1 MKKIINNALNEV
13 NDKYIEEAHN
23 ATHLQ
28 HNTAKT
34 IRNIAVPVASAAAIA
49 GLCLGLAKLDVFRSG
64 GVDLLPADTTS
75 GAGNTSSITIND
87 PDYQYGFNGYTPI
100 LPDRI
105 PLALQTSEHIQSIIF
120 GSEFPEMIYADED
133 TAMFTD
139 GISGLYIYDME
150 EETLTFAADIY
161 ATFDLAL
168 TDFPE
173 KIGPNYGGDSWSGIE
188 LFAGAD
194 GTPYCSMAYHSN
206 IVLTGSGL
214 PSQNQWETKYYEI
227 DTETLTLSALP
238 MDNMTIPLYEGL
250 KEIPYS
256 KYEDYRNIS
265 LNAAYID
272 DTDEFV
278 YIRNCTADIDL
289 LPEYSMRQI
298 ELRRWTAEEVTG
310 DATDGGYFPFD
321 QKTGKNIKLY
331 SYYYT
336 GDSVVGHDCHGIN
349 FNGVKFMLDMYAST
363 GRVPEGYYTLYGDI
377 VCLTEEN
384 NGYQWLYRIE
394 NDTLQPLE
402 ALIAQPTDAD
412 LEQTYHGKALI
423 RQTDVPADEILSHH
437 HYVLKRE
444 IEAITAAL
452 NEEAVNIEDK
462 KADLQM
468 RQAAIQAILD
478 GDRELTEK
486 ERLEYNEE
494 LTNIT
499 MFIAYLEADRE
510 ELELQ
515 LQKYEE
521 ELAAVE
527 TQMQKAG
534 YFTYDVQEFLS
545 SLDPRV
551 ATAVKEYIPV
561 VPDDM
566 FWGTSSAEIPDD
578 IVTAHAIRMLDK
590 SISVM
595 DNGEAQTLLNDAQ
608 LVYYMCL
615 NSYWDIEDTDDTV
628 ASDYAYQIDE
638 MNNILNDLI
647 LSRELSYSDSADMEN
662 MLYPLEE
669 KYNYITTYFGND
681 DFRGGTH
688 YGIDIAGADIGGAD
702 IFAVQD
708 GLVIATN
715 KDGGWSNGLGNYVLI
730 DHGNGYCTLY
740 AHCHEVYTDTGDKVK
755 RGDTIA
761 AVGATGLS
769 TGNHLHFEIRK
780 DGVAVDPLGF
790 PYGNVHLL
798 TYDGFEV
805 ALQYALGNTGEA
817 VFPDSIAMP
826 ISSDGNTVNVYEH
839 DGYTEYRSY
848 VNADTLAADKGE
860 IVFAGYTGDTDECCI
875 IILHEGYVTVYRGL
889 SNYTSEDGE
898 QVARG
903 QSIGIAGDDGAIRFE
918 LYTDSTDYDPGT
930 CRPVTE

>member
-1 MKKIINNALNEV
+1 MKKIINNALNEI
-13 NDKYIEEAHN
+13 NDKYIEEAYN
-23 ATHLQ
+23 ATRLQ

-34 IRNIAVPVASAAAIA
+34 IRNIAIPVASAAAIA
-49 GLCLGLAKLDVFRSG
+49 GLCLGLGKLGVFRSG

-75 GAGNTSSITIND
+75 GAGDTSSITIND
-87 PDYQYGFNGYTPI
+87 PAYEFNGYTPS
-100 LPDRI
+100 LPDRM
-105 PLALQTSEHIQSIIF
+105 PLVLQTTEHIESIIF
-120 GSEFPEMIYADED
+120 GSQFPEMIYASED

-139 GISGLYIYDME
+139 GISGLYIYDTE
-150 EETLTFAADIY
+150 AEKLTFAADIY

-194 GTPYCSMAYHSN
+194 GTPYCSMAYHSDF
-206 IVLTGSGL
+206 VMTGSGL
-214 PSQNQWETKYYEI
+214 PSQSQWATKYYEI
-227 DTETLTLSALP
+227 DTETLTLTALP
-238 MDNMTIPLYEGL
+238 SAEMTVPLYDGL

-256 KYEDYRNIS
+256 EYEHYRNIS
-265 LNAAYID
+265 LNAAYIG

-310 DATDGGYFPFD
+310 DAMDGGYFPFD
-321 QKTGKNIKLY
+321 GNTGKYIKLY
-331 SYYYT
+331 SSYYT
-336 GDSVVGHDCHGIN
+336 SDSVVGHDCHGIN
-349 FNGVKFMLDMYAST
+349 FNGVKFTLDMYAST
-363 GRVPEGYYTLYGDI
+363 ARVPEGYYTIYGDI

-394 NDTLQPLE
+394 ADTLQPLE
-402 ALIAQPTDAD
+402 ALITQPTDAD
-412 LEQTYHGKALI
+412 LENTYHGKPLL
-423 RQTDVPADEILSHH
+423 RQSDVPADEFMSHH
-437 HYVLKRE
+437 YNALKRE
-444 IEAITAAL
+444 IETITAAL
-452 NEEAVNIEDK
+452 NEVAVNIEDR
-462 KADLQM
+462 KADLLMEQD
-468 RQAAIQAILD
+468 AIQAILD
-478 GDRELTEK
+478 SDKELTEEK
-486 ERLEYNEE
+486 RLEYNEE
-494 LTNIT
+494 LTDIT
-499 MFIAYLEADRE
+499 MIIAYLEADRE

-527 TQMQKAG
+527 AQMQKAG
-534 YFTYDVQEFLS
+534 YSTFDVQEFLS
-545 SLDPRV
+545 SLDPKV
-551 ATAVKEYIPV
+551 AAAVKKYIPAA
-561 VPDDM
+561 PDDV
-566 FWGTSSAEIPDD
+566 FWGTSSAENPDD

-595 DNGEAQTLLNDAQ
+595 DDGEAEALLNDAQ
-608 LVYYMCL
+608 LVYHMCL
-615 NSYWDIEDTDDTV
+615 SSYWDIEDNDDTV

-638 MNNILNDLI
+638 MNNILKDLI
-647 LSRELSYSDSADMEN
+647 LLRELSYQDSADMEN

-669 KYNYITTYFGND
+669 KYNYITTYFGYD

-702 IFAVQD
+702 IYAVQD

-730 DHGNGYCTLY
+730 DHGNSYCTLY
-740 AHCHEVYTDTGDKVK
+740 AHCYEVYTDTGDKVK
-755 RGDTIA
+755 RGDIIA
-761 AVGATGLS
+761 AVGTTGLS

-780 DGVAVDPLGF
+780 DGVAVDPLSF
-790 PYGNVHLL
+790 PYGNVVLH
-798 TYDGFEV
+798 TYDAFDV
-805 ALQYALGNTGEA
+805 ALQYALDNTGDD

-826 ISSDGNTVNVYEH
+826 IDSDGNTVYVYEH

-848 VNADTLAADKGE
+848 VNADALAADKGE
-860 IVFAGYTGDTDECCI
+860 IVFAGYTGDTDECCV
-875 IILHEGYVTVYRGL
+875 IILHEGYVTAYRGL
-889 SNYTSEDGE
+889 SSYTYENGDM
-898 QVARG
+898 VDRG
-903 QSIGIAGDDGAIRFE
+903 QSIGSAGDDGIIRFE
-918 LYTDSTDYDPGT
+918 LYTDSTDYDPRT